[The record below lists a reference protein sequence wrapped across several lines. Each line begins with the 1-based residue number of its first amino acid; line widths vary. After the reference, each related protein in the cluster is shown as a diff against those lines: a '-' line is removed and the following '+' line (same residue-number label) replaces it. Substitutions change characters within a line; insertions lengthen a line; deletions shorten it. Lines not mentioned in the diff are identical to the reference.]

1 MSARRRTSAG
11 SSCSRRTSAAS
22 SPPQYFPSAPS
33 LSSQSSSGAVN
44 TIRVFFQLAS
54 PYFSGSLSAKLQLAC
69 VLLLSV
75 LSSGLSVLFSYVGR
89 DFWNALSKK
98 DSNEFWRQLQRF
110 MLLLVLAVPTVVV
123 ARYVRGRFSLQWRSW
138 MTTRLMRDY
147 INYKSF
153 YEMETCKHIDNPDQR
168 ISEDLK
174 SFTVVSLRFVLT
186 VMSSIIDF
194 FSFSF
199 VLYSIAPSLFLAAFL
214 YSGIGTWVT
223 VLLGRS
229 LVLLNLRNL
238 QTEADFRYSLV
249 RLRENAESVAFFG
262 GEHLEEVTLRSR
274 FQQVLSNMGE
284 LMRIERTLEL
294 FTSSYSY
301 LIQILPAAVVAPQYF
316 AGSIGLGVVSQAYGA
331 FNHILSDM
339 SIVVNQIEDLSAFA
353 AGIGRLEQMVSTLA
367 RIHRNASDAN
377 RCNDD
382 NLKQKRDLIDEGAAD
397 DGGGFN
403 GDTGNES
410 CSEIGVMAGHIQT
423 VHRND
428 GGLHLSNV
436 TVRTPDGART
446 LVYNLSLRLQGGQGE
461 RLLIVGSSGTGKSS
475 LLRAIAGLWTNGG
488 GVVERPPD
496 ADTFFFPQKPYCP
509 EGTLR
514 QQLLYPMFSV
524 ETESAEEAAPQV
536 GAKGA
541 NCATARVKP
550 DKQIGGSLL
559 GSLRK
564 WWMGDAR
571 IQPFCRDGS
580 FLEARSGKRSCTS
593 EPSISFKTSA
603 RFVSTAQKPVSYSDI
618 CDVRLLQLLEQV
630 RLGKVVEALRPTESN
645 PLDSVRDWSDMLSL
659 GEQQR
664 MAFGRLL
671 LNPPR
676 LAVLD
681 EATSAL
687 DLDTEREMY
696 RLLGQIEGMA
706 YVSVGHR
713 PSLVQFHHKQL
724 ELAGEDGYVLK
735 EIHMNAES

>member
-194 FSFSF
+194 VSFSF

-223 VLLGRS
+223 VVLGHS
-229 LVLLNLRNL
+229 LVLLNFRNL

-284 LMRIERTLEL
+284 LMRLERTLEL
-294 FTSSYSY
+294 FTSSYRY
-301 LIQILPAAVVAPQYF
+301 LIQILPAAVVGPQFF
-316 AGSIGLGVVSQAYGA
+316 AGSIELGVVSQAYGA

-339 SIVVNQIEDLSAFA
+339 SIIVNQIEDLSAFA

-367 RIHRNASDAN
+367 RTRRNVSEAK
-377 RCNDD
+377 RCDD
-382 NLKQKRDLIDEGAAD
+382 LVPRRDLTPEGAAD

-403 GDTGNES
+403 RDCES
-410 CSEIGVMAGHIQT
+410 HTLREIDAMAGQIQL
-423 VHRND
+423 VHNTD
-428 GGLHLSNV
+428 GGLRLSNV
-436 TVRTPDGART
+436 TVRTPDGTRT
-446 LVYNLSLRLQGGQGE
+446 LVQNLSLSLRGGQGE

-496 ADTFFFPQKPYCP
+496 GETFFLPQKPYCP
-509 EGTLR
+509 QGTLR
-514 QQLLYPMFSV
+514 QQLLYPMFFV
-524 ETESAEEAAPQV
+524 EATEEAAAHV
-536 GAKGA
+536 GTKGTNDATVRAKSDKRSGA
-541 NCATARVKP
+541 
-550 DKQIGGSLL
+550 SLL

-571 IQPFCRDGS
+571 IQPFSPGGS
-580 FLEARSGKRSCTS
+580 FLEARSRNRSSTTQ
-593 EPSISFKTSA
+593 PSSSFKTSA
-603 RFVSTAQKPVSYSDI
+603 RFASTTPKPVVGYPDI
-618 CDVRLLQLLEQV
+618 CDSRLLQLLEQV
-630 RLGKVVEALRPTESN
+630 RLGNVVEALRPRERN
-645 PLDSVRDWSDMLSL
+645 PLDSIRDWSDMLSL

-664 MAFGRLL
+664 LAFGRLL

-687 DLDTEREMY
+687 DIDTEREMY
-696 RLLGQIEGMA
+696 RALGQVEGMS

-713 PSLVQFHHKQL
+713 PSLVQFHHKRL
-724 ELAGEDGYVLK
+724 NLAGNEGYVLE
-735 EIHMNAES
+735 EIGMNAES